1 MTGSIE
7 AELGRCQCG
16 GFDCRRQDTGE
27 VIFTRRRQDGSIGVR
42 QMSRRPMGGRVAMA
56 SGILKTGFEKCPI
69 FLEKATSST
78 VGEDGT
84 RRVG

>member
-1 MTGSIE
+1 
-7 AELGRCQCG
+7 
-16 GFDCRRQDTGE
+16 
-27 VIFTRRRQDGSIGVR
+27 
-42 QMSRRPMGGRVAMA
+42 MSRRPMGGRVAMA